1 MNCKKFLI
9 SALLT
14 TIVSVS
20 SQAQVDSN
28 FHCYLLF
35 GQSNMAGGG
44 AISDSAP
51 DCDTTPRIQVL
62 AFSDCTVG
70 PDCKNYTLKRT
81 HDQWSTAFPPLH
93 DCSATLEGICPGDW
107 FAKTMIDSVSENI
120 KIGLIPCALS
130 GMALNVFLK
139 NSGAKSTVG
148 PPAVNGKNAYDW
160 VVSRC
165 KIAQKTGVIKG
176 MLLHQGESGTGS
188 SQAWDAMAIQIFND
202 LKADLKLD
210 PKTPAVV
217 GQLRSDNTAPA
228 PQYNAGTNALI
239 AGMPS
244 KYQYCAAALSTGLKG
259 NGKDIWHFN
268 PSSMRELGKRYA
280 RGLLSVASPAFIP
293 RKGSVANNNKQIAI
307 SQQLKNANNTLTVY
321 TIDGRIVRPSIEGK
335 SVYAIK
341 MLKSRGVY
349 IISYRSNDGRT
360 AVVPYI
366 K

>member
-1 MNCKKFLI
+1 MNRIGFL
-9 SALLT
+9 SVLLVT
-14 TIVSVS
+14 LVVIS
-20 SQAQVDSN
+20 SQGQVDSN

-51 DCDTTPRIQVL
+51 DCDTNPRIKVL
-62 AFSDCTVG
+62 AFSDCSVG
-70 PDCKNYTLKRT
+70 PDCKKYTLKRT
-81 HDQWSTAFPPLH
+81 YNQWATAFPPLH
-93 DCSATLEGICPGDW
+93 DCSANLEGICPGDW
-107 FAKTMIDSVSENI
+107 FAKTMIDSVAENI

-165 KIAQKTGVIKG
+165 KIAQSTGVIKG

-217 GQLRSDNTAPA
+217 GQLRSDNTSPA

-239 AGMPS
+239 AGVPS
-244 KYQYCAAALSTGLKG
+244 KYQNSAVALSQGLKG

-280 RGLLSVASPAFIP
+280 RGLLSVASPTFIP
-293 RKGSVANNNKQIAI
+293 RKGSVDNENRYIVK
-307 SQQLKNANNTLTVY
+307 SQQLKNVNSAMTVY
-321 TIDGRIVRPSIEGK
+321 TMDGRIVRSSSSEK
-335 SVYAIK
+335 SNMITDNLTSK
-341 MLKSRGVY
+341 GVY
-349 IISYRSNDGRT
+349 LIS
-360 AVVPYI
+360 
-366 K
+366 